1 MKNLILLS
9 LFLLGICPIS
19 TAQNWAPLPSGDP
32 NFIVDS
38 ALQRLVCIPID
49 SLVEQGTVKTYHIKR
64 DFTVNYDTLTFDK
77 SYFLGYSVSFD
88 TVTGSVQS
96 QADWPYRLEV
106 YAPKDSSWSFN
117 ATLTATVDSVV
128 ATTTFGQEDSLKYIS
143 LDTALSQIILSKA
156 FGIMQF
162 PQLDTA
168 GEAYTLK
175 GVQNQAGDYQP
186 GFDFF
191 YDFDVNDSIQ
201 FYYNLWIGK
210 RGESDYAYTIHSKYK
225 IRVSEIQET
234 NDSIYYIFKGLNK
247 EEIWDDTDGKKFTNV
262 EYKKIDSL
270 ILAVKKGGWFSNNH
284 GVFQQFTN
292 EPFLNALGIQ
302 NRVFFANKFMRFYYY
317 DYLLSG
323 FPIVLSTT
331 DFQRSEFNDDKFC
344 SKCAFNKVNDSL
356 FVTEFNRGFPALFN
370 DIAYFKDRI
379 FTWFYMENEVV
390 DHFRIF
396 FQGRSLYGKISGEF
410 LPDSEFLPTGINSST
425 KSSIFILKQNS
436 QSLQIDSQ
444 DEMSSISLID
454 VQGKRLFQSS
464 PQSPFEATLQLGAQP
479 NGIYLVEV
487 VFENGKR
494 AVKKI
499 VR

>member
-1 MKNLILLS
+1 MKNFLTLVFLIS
-9 LFLLGICPIS
+9 TFQIS

-49 SLVEQGTVKTYHIKR
+49 SVVEQGTVKTYHIKR

-88 TVTGSVQS
+88 TATGAVQS

-106 YAPKDSSWSFN
+106 YAPKDSRWSFN
-117 ATLTATVDSVV
+117 TTLTATVDSVL

-201 FYYNLWIGK
+201 FVTAFRLGYLGNDEYDYN
-210 RGESDYAYTIHSKYK
+210 ESNVYK
-225 IRVSEIQET
+225 IRVVNIEQTS
-234 NDSIYYIFKGLNK
+234 DSIFYFFNGLGLRRIN
-247 EEIWDDTDGKKFTNV
+247 EDV
-262 EYKKIDSL
+262 EYFEIDSL
-270 ILAVKKGGWFSNNH
+270 KLAIKIGGWFTKNQ
-284 GVFQQFTN
+284 GVFQKYNN
-292 EPFLNALGIQ
+292 EPFLAALEIK
-302 NRVFFANKFMRFYYY
+302 NRVFHYGRYFRMYLDFFKTEESTVWTEDLNGTPDNNNYLCSGCAYEKINDTLYTTKFNENLRPSDSFQQYY
-317 DYLLSG
+317 
-323 FPIVLSTT
+323 V
-331 DFQRSEFNDDKFC
+331 K
-344 SKCAFNKVNDSL
+344 
-356 FVTEFNRGFPALFN
+356 NRLFN
-370 DIAYFKDRI
+370 AFDMWNEEEDYFVARIGGRSIHGVKSGKFDPDSYFK
-379 FTWFYMENEVV
+379 
-390 DHFRIF
+390 
-396 FQGRSLYGKISGEF
+396 
-410 LPDSEFLPTGINSST
+410 PTSI
-425 KSSIFILKQNS
+425 KSSAKTPVFSLKQNT
-436 QSLQIDSQ
+436 QSIQIDSQ

-454 VQGKRLFQSS
+454 VQGKRLFQTS
-464 PQSPFEATLQLGAQP
+464 PQSPFDATLQLGNTP

-487 VFENGKR
+487 VFENGKQ